1 MSVTP
6 EAIFESAVVLA
17 GGDEEVDWRNACSR
31 AYYAAYHRC
40 RAIAKEIEPYTDTA
54 SRSTHRIVADILTSP
69 GNGPARMSI
78 GYKLRQCSAQRQRAD
93 YQIGDPFPRQV
104 CQAVIADCRDILQA
118 AGTAHKIE

>member
-40 RAIAKEIEPYTDTA
+40 RAIANEIEPYTQHA
-54 SRSTHRIVADILTSP
+54 PSRCRHSHQS
-69 GNGPARMSI
+69 
-78 GYKLRQCSAQRQRAD
+78 RQRA
-93 YQIGDPFPRQV
+93 
-104 CQAVIADCRDILQA
+104 
-118 AGTAHKIE
+118 GTYEHGL